1 MPIISK
7 TGRRHPK
14 VRLLYAGMYTVLVL
28 GGITM
33 VYPFLLMISG
43 STKSAVDVKDF
54 DVVPRFITDDAM
66 LYRKHVE
73 ALFNERLD
81 LLKAAYDEDTSSF
94 EKLILPQNPNLTLVT
109 LWREFLAQADLPSTA
124 SALGNIR
131 AHVSKTNPLMLRK
144 FKRELSGRYERNLSA
159 LNRDLGTEFPSWD
172 AFWVTPENYLVRH
185 SSQQDDPFALA
196 FEEFKSRQPDACK
209 THFMIEGFYKALF
222 LKTQYSKNIADY
234 NQSHGTDFKSY
245 ADVHLSQSFPGGTA
259 QENADWEDFV
269 RLSLNLLWIRIDNA
283 AQTDYQSYLRAKYVT
298 VEKLNRN
305 YGTQYAAFKD
315 IPLVTQLPSQGLVL
329 TDWDAFIGGWQDP
342 DTDVIHQP
350 ALEHIQIDGPDF
362 LFRKYLNSRFG
373 TIAALNTHLGSS
385 YANFHV
391 VEVPLKDAHYLD
403 FLGMRGSL
411 RREFIVRN
419 YATVL
424 DFLLLHGR
432 GVLNTVIYCFLA
444 VLSALIIN
452 PMAAYAMSRYRLPT
466 TYKILVFMLLTM
478 AFPPMVTQI
487 PVFLMLRDFN
497 LLNTFAALILPGM
510 AHGYSI
516 FLLKGF
522 FDSLPREQYESAQI
536 DGAGEWI
543 MFWRITM
550 SLSKPILA
558 VIALQAFNMAY
569 SNFMFALL
577 FCQDQGMWTL
587 MVWLFQLQAK
597 SGQAVMYASL
607 IIAAIP
613 TFIVFA
619 FCQNIIMRGIV
630 VPVEK

>member
-7 TGRRHPK
+7 IGRRHPK
-14 VRLLYAGMYTVLVL
+14 VRLLYAGMYTALVL

-43 STKSAVDVKDF
+43 STKSAVDIKDF
-54 DVVPRFITDDAM
+54 DVVPRFLTDDAM

-81 LLKAAYDEDTSSF
+81 LMKAAYDEDTSSF
-94 EKLILPQNPNLTLVT
+94 EKLVPPENPDLKRVAI
-109 LWREFLAQADLPSTA
+109 WREFLSQANLPSTA
-124 SALGNIR
+124 SALGHVR
-131 AHVSKTNPLMLRK
+131 ARVSKTNPLMLRK
-144 FKRELSGRYERNLSA
+144 FKRELSKRYDGNLPA
-159 LNRDLGTEFPSWD
+159 LNRDLGTDFASWN
-172 AFWVTPENYLVRH
+172 AFWVEPENYFVR
-185 SSQQDDPFALA
+185 QRRPLQDQFSLA
-196 FEEFKSRQPDACK
+196 VNEFKSRQPDVFK
-209 THFMIEGFYKALF
+209 THFMVEVFYKALF
-222 LKTQYSKNIADY
+222 LKTQYSKHIADY
-234 NQSHGTDFKSY
+234 NRSHRTDFTSY
-245 ADVHLSQSFPGGTA
+245 ADVKLSRNFPNGTP
-259 QENADWEDFV
+259 QENADWENFV
-269 RLSLNLLWIRIDNA
+269 RLSLNLLWIRIDSA
-283 AQTDYQSYLRAKYVT
+283 AQSDYGEYLRARYVT
-298 VEKLNRN
+298 TEQLNRN
-305 YGTQYAAFKD
+305 YATDYAAFDD
-315 IPLVTQLPSQGLVL
+315 IPMVTQLPSEGLVL
-329 TDWDAFIGGWQDP
+329 TDWDAFISGWKDP
-342 DTDVIHQP
+342 DTGVIHQP
-350 ALEHIQIDGPDF
+350 ALEHIRIDGPDF
-362 LFRKYLNSRFG
+362 LFREYLEARFG
-373 TIAALNTHLGSS
+373 TIAPLNAHLGSHYDVFS
-385 YANFHV
+385 DV
-391 VEVPLKDAHYLD
+391 QVPLKDAHYLD
-403 FLGMRGSL
+403 FLGLRGSM
-411 RREFIVRN
+411 RQEFIVRN

-424 DFLLLHGR
+424 DFLLLHSR

-497 LLNTFAALILPGM
+497 LLNTFAALILPGL

-587 MVWLFQLQAK
+587 MVWLYQLQAK

-613 TFIVFA
+613 TFVIFA